1 MNSIYVCWGFISVQ
15 SSRLFIKYFLAY
27 VASVGVPEC
36 EETSLGSR
44 KAEKEC
50 SDFWHSVCLEH
61 ISPQ

>member
-44 KAEKEC
+44 KAENEC
-50 SDFWHSVCLEH
+50 SDF
-61 ISPQ
+61 